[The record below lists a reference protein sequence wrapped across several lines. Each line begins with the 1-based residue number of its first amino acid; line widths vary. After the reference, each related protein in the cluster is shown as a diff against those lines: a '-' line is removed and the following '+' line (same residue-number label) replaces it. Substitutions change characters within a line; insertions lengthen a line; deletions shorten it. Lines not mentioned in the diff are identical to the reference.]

1 MLLPRT
7 QLAGPK
13 LVEPLSNGY
22 PPLHACL
29 IASECKFGR
38 SRGNM
43 IRRIPAIASFDGQ
56 CLGPSF
62 LLFRHS
68 KAGPTGADF
77 DLFQGSVV
85 RSITIRSSG
94 KHRS

>member
-1 MLLPRT
+1 MVGL
-7 QLAGPK
+7 K
-13 LVEPLSNGY
+13 LVEPLCNSY
-22 PPLHACL
+22 SSLHTYL
-29 IASECKFGR
+29 IASKCKFR
-38 SRGNM
+38 DSRGNM
-43 IRRIPAIASFDGQ
+43 IRRIPAMLSFDGQ

-68 KAGPTGADF
+68 KEGADGAGF
-77 DLFQGSVV
+77 ALFQASVV